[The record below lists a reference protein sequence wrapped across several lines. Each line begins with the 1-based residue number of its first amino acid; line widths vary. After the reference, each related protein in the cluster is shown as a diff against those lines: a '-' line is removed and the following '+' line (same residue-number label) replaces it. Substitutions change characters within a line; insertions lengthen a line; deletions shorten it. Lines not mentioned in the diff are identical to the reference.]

1 MHAPTPSP
9 PDPAPAPPARGDE
22 SPKGKSKLGIPISLQ
37 ILSWFFLN
45 LLLVGICAFLLLTTN
60 GGPLLNILISGK
72 AGERLDAIAADVAER
87 ANGLPREKWGAVL
100 DNYSRRYKMAFA
112 LTRRDG
118 DLQAG
123 KVPPVPA
130 SVAAKIREFPGTQ
143 RPPPP
148 PPPPPPPR
156 FGGPQEQGPGTGP
169 QTEGSSS
176 PPPSYPRPA
185 LEPSGPPNAD
195 DSDLGRFRFIVRED
209 NLYWIGVRVPFP
221 NEAGKHRGP
230 STLLLV
236 SSSVFS
242 NGLLVDT
249 TPLWVV
255 ACVLLG
261 SALFW
266 LPLVRRITVPLRR
279 MRDTAELMARGHFD
293 TRIQIERGDEI
304 GSLAG
309 SINHLGERLEEF
321 VSGQKR
327 FLGDIAHELGSPL
340 ARMQF
345 GLGIIEQQANA
356 PLQPLLE
363 DVREE
368 VAQMA
373 ALLQEILQYTRADLH
388 SELHF
393 EPLSLQELLLKVIAQ
408 ENFAPHQITH
418 QLPASI
424 TVHADAHLLQ
434 RAVANIL
441 RNAIRYAGH
450 AGPVHVEAQT
460 TATHVLLTVS
470 DNGPGAPPALL
481 HRLCDPFFR
490 TESARTREMGGVGL
504 GLAIVKR
511 CVEAC
516 RGSILIRNR
525 KPSGLEVEVKLLP
538 ADTLKSP

>member
-1 MHAPTPSP
+1 MPPPTTSP
-9 PDPAPAPPARGDE
+9 PDLAPAPQPHGKH
-22 SPKGKSKLGIPISLQ
+22 SPKGTSRLGIPISLQ

-45 LLLVGICAFLLLTTN
+45 LLLVGTGAFLLLTTN

-72 AGERLDAIAADVAER
+72 AAERLDAIAADVAER
-87 ANGLPREKWGAVL
+87 ANGLPREKWSAVL

-148 PPPPPPPR
+148 LPTSQADGAGDPHLAPRPPTD
-156 FGGPQEQGPGTGP
+156 GPADFP
-169 QTEGSSS
+169 
-176 PPPSYPRPA
+176 YPRPA
-185 LEPSGPPNAD
+185 FDPSGPPNAD
-195 DSDLGRFRFIVRED
+195 APDLSRFRFIVHAD

-236 SSSVFS
+236 SSSLFS

-266 LPLVRRITVPLRR
+266 LPLVRRITAPLRQ

-368 VAQMA
+368 VGQMS

-388 SELHF
+388 TELHF
-393 EPLSLQELLLKVIAQ
+393 EPLNLHELLLKVIAQ
-408 ENFAPHQITH
+408 ENFAPNQITH

-460 TATHVLLTVS
+460 ASSHVLLTVS
-470 DNGPGAPPALL
+470 DNGPGAPPELL

-516 RGSILIRNR
+516 KGSISIRNR
-525 KPSGLEVEVKLLP
+525 RPSGLEVEVKLLP